1 MKLTESQIRR
11 IVRKEIVRENKKII
25 KEYGGMS
32 VEIMSPLIQ
41 FAQDFAGLGGAVGEQ
56 VITIV
61 NAYIEND
68 QEAVYEINPNAL
80 DMAMQRLS
88 RPLNDLGQTN
98 PDAEEVMEALE
109 WAKGIFEQGDAE
121 VEADARAAGDL

>member
-1 MKLTESQIRR
+1 MKITKRQLKR
-11 IVRKEIVRENKKII
+11 II
-25 KEYGGMS
+25 KEEKARLLSEMWGNQE
-32 VEIMSPLIQ
+32 VMSPLVE
-41 FAQDFAGLGGAVGEQ
+41 FAQAFASLGGAVSEQ

-61 NAYIEND
+61 NGYIENNV
-68 QEAVYEINPNAL
+68 EAVYDINPNAL
-80 DMAMQRLS
+80 DMAMERLS

-109 WAKGIFEQGDAE
+109 WAQRIFEQGDAE

>member
-11 IVRKEIVRENKKII
+11 IVRQEIVRENKKII

-41 FAQDFAGLGGAVGEQ
+41 FARDFAGLGGAVGEQ
-56 VITIV
+56 VVTVV
-61 NAYIEND
+61 NGYIEND

-80 DMAMQRLS
+80 DMAIQRLS
-88 RPLNDLGQTN
+88 RSLNDLGQTN

>member
-1 MKLTESQIRR
+1 MKITKRQLRR
-11 IVRKEIVRENKKII
+11 II
-25 KEYGGMS
+25 KEEKARILSEMWGNR
-32 VEIMSPLIQ
+32 ETMSPLIE
-41 FAQDFAGLGGAVGEQ
+41 FAQAFAGLGGAVSEQ

-68 QEAVYEINPNAL
+68 QEDVYGVNPNAL
-80 DMAMQRLS
+80 DMAMERL
-88 RPLNDLGQTN
+88 RYPLQTLGQSN

-109 WAKGIFEQGDAE
+109 WAKSIFEQGDAE